1 MGWITRL
8 GGWQGSEPG
17 AFPPETSGHLG
28 ATTDMPHL
36 NGTLGAMRTTIDKA
50 GRVVVPAALRAQLG
64 LVPGP
69 VEITADGSGIRVE
82 PATVDRLETEQ
93 GFLILGDGPPT
104 DADAIRE
111 LRLADQR

>member
-1 MGWITRL
+1 
-8 GGWQGSEPG
+8 
-17 AFPPETSGHLG
+17 
-28 ATTDMPHL
+28 
-36 NGTLGAMRTTIDKA
+36 MRTTIDKA

-69 VEITADGSGIRVE
+69 VEIIADGNGVRIE
-82 PATVDRLETEQ
+82 PAIAEQLETEQ
-93 GFLILGDGPPT
+93 GYLVLGEGPTT